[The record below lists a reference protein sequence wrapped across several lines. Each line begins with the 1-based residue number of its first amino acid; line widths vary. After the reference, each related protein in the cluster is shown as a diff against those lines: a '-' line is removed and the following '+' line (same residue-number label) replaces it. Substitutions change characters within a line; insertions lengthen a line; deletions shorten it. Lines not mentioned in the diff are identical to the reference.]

1 MDINQLLLT
10 ALQLLGLGMAFVFLF
25 LGLLMVVVNL
35 MAKYIPADQP
45 VANNKRTQQSPA
57 KISSTETAINPA
69 IIAAITTA
77 VHQYHKTKTA

>member
-1 MDINQLLLT
+1 MDITQLLLT

-45 VANNKRTQQSPA
+45 VANKKRAEQSPA
-57 KISSTETAINPA
+57 EMSSTGAAINPA
-69 IIAAITTA
+69 LIAAITTA

>member
-35 MAKYIPADQP
+35 MAKYIPADKP
-45 VANNKRTQQSPA
+45 VANTKRVQQSA
-57 KISSTETAINPA
+57 TESAINPA

>member
-45 VANNKRTQQSPA
+45 VVNKKRVQQSPA
-57 KISSTETAINPA
+57 TMSSAESSINPA
-69 IIAAITTA
+69 LIAAITTA

>member
-45 VANNKRTQQSPA
+45 VTNKKRAQQNPA
-57 KISSTETAINPA
+57 KTSSTESGINPA

-77 VHQYHKTKTA
+77 VHQYQKTKTA

>member
-1 MDINQLLLT
+1 MDINQLLFA
-10 ALQLLGLGMAFVFLF
+10 ALQLLGLGMGFVFLF
-25 LGLLMVVVNL
+25 LGLLMIIVNL

-45 VANNKRTQQSPA
+45 VAKKKITQQSA
-57 KISSTETAINPA
+57 TGSAINPA